1 MIELINDVGFWQFLA
16 CIFFAIKLINL
27 MQK

>member
-1 MIELINDVGFWQFLA
+1 MIELINDVGFWQFMA
-16 CIFFAIKLINL
+16 CVFFAIILINL

>member
-1 MIELINDVGFWQFLA
+1 MLELIQDVGFWQFIA
-16 CIFFAIKLINL
+16 CVLFAIILINL

>member
-1 MIELINDVGFWQFLA
+1 MLELIQDVGFWQFIA
-16 CIFFAIKLINL
+16 CVLFAIVLVNL

>member
-1 MIELINDVGFWQFLA
+1 MIELINDVGFWQFLT
-16 CIFFAIKLINL
+16 CIFFAIILINL

>member
-1 MIELINDVGFWQFLA
+1 MIELINDVGFWQFISA
-16 CIFFAIKLINL
+16 VFFAIILINL

>member
-1 MIELINDVGFWQFLA
+1 MIELINDVGFWQFIT
-16 CIFFAIKLINL
+16 CVFFAIILINL